1 METSPFFGASG
12 TASAAPHLTRSAWLR
27 AGAITLVLLLVCL
40 SALPTRPYDRKKLD
54 RATHRHFVER
64 IVAALDL
71 VGVAAGEED
80 VGRTLIAVTGPVIA
94 ARNAVVGPVKPLFD
108 FVGMGQRWGLFL
120 QSGRSAYR
128 LQVEGRTA
136 DGRWTL
142 LYQPHEVDRLGLES
156 LLSFRRLR
164 GLYNPGA
171 KGEPR
176 PQFEGFVDYLATRV
190 FAENRALLGLRVRME
205 RLRLGTRDEPTRTL
219 EVAHESERSREDRPS

>member
-1 METSPFFGASG
+1 METSPFFGAGG
-12 TASAAPHLTRSAWLR
+12 TGPSAPHHTRTAWLR
-27 AGAITLVLLLVCL
+27 AGALTLVLLLVCL
-40 SALPTRPYDRKKLD
+40 SALPTRPYDRKKLS

-64 IVAALDL
+64 IVAALEV
-71 VGVAAGEED
+71 VGISAGDED
-80 VGRTLIAVTGPVIA
+80 VGRALIAVTRPVIA
-94 ARNAVVGPVKPLFD
+94 ARNAVVRPIKPLFD

-156 LLSFRRLR
+156 LLSFRRMR

-176 PQFEGFVDYLATRV
+176 PQFEGFVDYLATRL
-190 FAENRALLGLRVRME
+190 FAEHRALLEIRVRME
-205 RLRLGTRDEPTRTL
+205 RLRLGTREEPTVTL
-219 EVAHESERSREDRPS
+219 DVAHESERSREDRPS